1 MSFLKNIMT
10 AEQIEAGHLSKLA
23 ESARGWRDAELLK
36 ADIEVNK
43 AADTSN
49 PTEQSWRQYREALRH
64 WPASEYFPSQ
74 ASRPIAPASG
84 NSV

>member
-10 AEQIEAGHLSKLA
+10 AEQIEADRLSKLA
-23 ESARGWRDAELLK
+23 KSERGWRDAELLK

-43 AADTSN
+43 ATDTAN
-49 PTEQSWRQYREALRH
+49 PTESSWRQYREALRH

-74 ASRPIAPASG
+74 ASRPIAPTPGDAA
-84 NSV
+84 